1 MKIIQKTAI
10 LLLMLNTGW
19 LYAQVD
25 ISVTNPSAEQ
35 QQRLDLMKSKG
46 VDASLT
52 ILPVHLMN
60 GHWEMVSEIIG
71 TLLEQ
76 KGLRHVEVGSG
87 IFIYEDKA
95 RVQTI
100 ADSLKGFLLKN
111 PVTTDYVLY
120 AEMNGDDNPPPI
132 DEIFCLVVDRN
143 GDFVWR
149 DILDSHNKE
158 FTDVDD
164 PDPMGY
170 SILIAERLS
179 PYLGLNA
186 ETARNAKPGKMAARM
201 RERSGL
207 PSEEEI
213 NAMPA
218 REKIMRTVLK
228 ESQLVVF
235 PIRVFYQPD
244 IYAAG
249 DLVTAINNAGLSKAA
264 VSKNAFT
271 MKQQTEGP
279 NEMALLWNMAKQ
291 FRDYLKTNPQEGDYF
306 LFGDYIF
313 TPGNWQAGYVHFVI
327 CDSKGDWVITDL
339 QNSQQEVYIDVKPV
353 SVEDCNRILYN
364 RLESYLKI
372 PVTNVIQET
381 IETMG
386 IGAADKKFKE
396 ISREEGYL
404 LSEMDM
410 NMLGYD
416 YLKANKYDEA
426 IAVFRMNTE
435 AFPDSFNTY
444 DSLGEAYAA
453 KGDKKSAIKNY
464 EKSVKLNPGNQ
475 NGIQMLE
482 KLKRNQK

>member
-179 PYLGLNA
+179 PNLGLNA

-279 NEMALLWNMAKQ
+279 NEMTLLWNMAKQ

-364 RLESYLKI
+364 RLESYL
-372 PVTNVIQET
+372 
-381 IETMG
+381 
-386 IGAADKKFKE
+386 
-396 ISREEGYL
+396 
-404 LSEMDM
+404 
-410 NMLGYD
+410 
-416 YLKANKYDEA
+416 
-426 IAVFRMNTE
+426 
-435 AFPDSFNTY
+435 
-444 DSLGEAYAA
+444 
-453 KGDKKSAIKNY
+453 
-464 EKSVKLNPGNQ
+464 
-475 NGIQMLE
+475 
-482 KLKRNQK
+482 